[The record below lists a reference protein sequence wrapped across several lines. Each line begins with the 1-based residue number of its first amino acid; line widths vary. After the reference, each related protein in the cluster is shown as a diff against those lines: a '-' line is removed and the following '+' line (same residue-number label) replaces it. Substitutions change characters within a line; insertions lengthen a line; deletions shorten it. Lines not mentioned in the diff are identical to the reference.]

1 MKFEIS
7 CLGVKIM
14 SITFSDLHKSDL
26 IVDEVYLGGTKGNLS
41 DEVLSKLMYVENSG
55 GFRARGNKKDYDL
68 KYVVLFTTGQ
78 DIDWVDYIDL
88 ETGKF
93 VYYGDNKEPGKKL
106 HDDRNKKRGNF
117 ILRDSFNLL
126 HSGDRSKIPPFFVFS
141 KEQGRN
147 MRFRGV
153 AVPGY
158 EGVSA
163 NEDLVALWSIK
174 NESRFQNYRAIFTIL
189 DIPLVTRE
197 WINDL
202 LNDKGLESKEAP
214 SVWKDWVLKGVY
226 TPLRA
231 KKSKEYRTKEEQLPN
246 SKKDVE
252 IIKTIHNYFKTGQ
265 AFEYC
270 AARIAQLMDSNII
283 NYEITRKSRDGG
295 RDAIGKYRIGI
306 EASSI
311 VVDFALEAKRFDL
324 EKSVG
329 VKYTSRLI
337 SRLRY
342 RQFGIL
348 VTTSY
353 VDKQTYKEIIED
365 GHPIVIISAID
376 IIKILKDSGLKT
388 KEELLNWLKANF
400 SRE

>member
-1 MKFEIS
+1 MAIAFN
-7 CLGVKIM
+7 
-14 SITFSDLHKSDL
+14 DLQKADL
-26 IVDEVYLGGTKGNLS
+26 IIDEVYLGGTKGNLS
-41 DEVLSKLMYVENSG
+41 HEVLSKLMCVENSG
-55 GFRARGNKKDYDL
+55 GFRVRGNRNNYDL

-106 HDDRNKKRGNF
+106 HDKRNRKRGNF

-126 HSGDRSKIPPFFVFS
+126 HSGERSKIPPFFVFS

-147 MRFRGV
+147 MKFRGV

-174 NESRFQNYRAIFTIL
+174 NRSRFQNYKAIFTIL
-189 DIPLVTRE
+189 DIPLVSRE
-197 WINDL
+197 WLKDL

-214 SVWKDWVLKGVY
+214 KVWKDWVLNGTYK
-226 TPLRA
+226 PLRA
-231 KKSKEYRTKEEQLPN
+231 KKSKEYRTKEEQLP
-246 SKKDVE
+246 SSSSDLD
-252 IIKTIHNYFKTGQ
+252 IINTIHDYFKTGQ

-270 AARIAQLMDSNII
+270 AASIAQLMDSNII
-283 NYEITRKSRDGG
+283 NYEVTRKSRDGG

-306 EASSI
+306 ESSSI
-311 VVDFALEAKRFDL
+311 IVDFALEAKRFAINTG
-324 EKSVG
+324 VG
-329 VKYTSRLI
+329 VKHTSRLI

-353 VDKQTYKEIIED
+353 VDKQTYQEIIED
-365 GHPIVIISAID
+365 SHPIVIIAAVD
-376 IIKILKDSGLKT
+376 IIKILKNSGYKT
-388 KEELLNWLKANF
+388 KDEVSNWLKANF
-400 SRE
+400 NRE